1 MCSKTRRL
9 LFGLILLSGFLI
21 FPTQSHG
28 KPNDEGIRIDVP
40 ADSLVHIENK
50 FGNVTA
56 EVWDMAYV
64 SVAAS
69 LPADG
74 STRPRRSPILIDN
87 RGKYLGI
94 SVFRAPTDTATVAH
108 LTVKVPAS
116 SQLEIVTTNGRIRLV
131 GTTTKVS
138 LKSLSGDIEP
148 VIPAGSNLDINARAP
163 RGSVKSMAPDL
174 RASDSHSLQTRM
186 GAGGSQLDV
195 QTESGQIVFTY
206 DLGTG
211 AGSRIEPREPRL
223 IGSNTARPSSGTPAT
238 SNVSQS
244 NELDEGDVIRVDSQ
258 QVTVNMSVI
267 DTSTNRGLTGL
278 AQPDFKLFEDG
289 EEQRIVGFEAASAP
303 FDLVLAIDVSGS
315 TKDKI
320 KLMRSAALRFVN
332 ATRPADRIGIIT
344 FAGGP
349 TVVSELT
356 ADREVLRERVNAIDT
371 ARGDTKL
378 YDASMFA
385 MDKFANVNN
394 KSRRTAIVLISDGLD
409 GTIPGV
415 SDQIGSQISYRETL
429 DQIREFDGVIY
440 TLWLNTR
447 YLALSPKDTQPEAFD
462 EAYDRMR
469 EMADAGG
476 GIFYEVNRLEDL
488 AGAYERVVAD
498 LGTVYSLAYEPT
510 NKTRD
515 GKWRA
520 IRIRVNRS
528 NAVARG
534 KRGYYAK

>member
-1 MCSKTRRL
+1 GAVKS
-9 LFGLILLSGFLI
+9 IAPYLS
-21 FPTQSHG
+21 
-28 KPNDEGIRIDVP
+28 
-40 ADSLVHIENK
+40 A
-50 FGNVTA
+50 
-56 EVWDMAYV
+56 
-64 SVAAS
+64 
-69 LPADG
+69 
-74 STRPRRSPILIDN
+74 
-87 RGKYLGI
+87 
-94 SVFRAPTDTATVAH
+94 
-108 LTVKVPAS
+108 
-116 SQLEIVTTNGRIRLV
+116 
-131 GTTTKVS
+131 
-138 LKSLSGDIEP
+138 
-148 VIPAGSNLDINARAP
+148 AGS
-163 RGSVKSMAPDL
+163 
-174 RASDSHSLQTRM
+174 HSFQTRM
-186 GAGGSQLDV
+186 GTGGNQLDV
-195 QTESGQIVFTY
+195 QTESGQIVFSY
-206 DLGTG
+206 DVGTG
-211 AGSRIEPREPRL
+211 AAVRVEPGEPRL
-223 IGSNTARPSSGTPAT
+223 VGANGAGSSGTPST
-238 SNVSQS
+238 SGVKQGDQ
-244 NELDEGDVIRVDSQ
+244 LDEGDVIRVDSQ

-278 AQPDFKLFEDG
+278 AQSDFKLFEDG

-315 TKDKI
+315 TKDKV

-332 ATRPADRIGIIT
+332 AARPSDRIGVIT
-344 FAGGP
+344 FAGEP
-349 TVVSELT
+349 SVVSELT
-356 ADREVLRERVNAIDT
+356 ADRAVLRERLNAIDT

-378 YDASMFA
+378 YDATMFA
-385 MDKFANVNN
+385 MNKFVNLNN

-415 SDQIGSQISYRETL
+415 SDQIGSQVSYREIL

-447 YLALSPKDTQPEAFD
+447 YVAMSPRDTQPEAFD

-498 LGTVYSLAYEPT
+498 LGTVYSLAYEPA

>member
-1 MCSKTRRL
+1 MYSKVCRL
-9 LFGLILLSGFLI
+9 LLGLILLSGFLN
-21 FPTQSHG
+21 FPTQSYG
-28 KPNDEGIRIDVP
+28 KPSDDGIRIDVP
-40 ADSLVHIENK
+40 ADGRVYIENK

-56 EVWDMAYV
+56 EVWDQSYV
-64 SVAAS
+64 SVSVS

-94 SVFRAPTDTATVAH
+94 SVFRAPTDKATVAH
-108 LTVKVPAS
+108 LTVKVPVS
-116 SQLEIVTTNGRIRLV
+116 SQLEIVTVAGSIHLV
-131 GTTTKVS
+131 GTTAKVS
-138 LKSLSGDIEP
+138 LKSTSGDIEQMILAMGN
-148 VIPAGSNLDINARAP
+148 VNISARSSK
-163 RGSVKSMAPDL
+163 GSVKSMIPAAQPL
-174 RASDSHSLQTRM
+174 DSHSLQARL
-186 GAGGSQLDV
+186 GAGANQLDV
-195 QTESGQIVFTY
+195 QTESGQILFTS
-206 DLGTG
+206 GVVTEI
-211 AGSRIEPREPRL
+211 AGSSERSQPRL
-223 IGSNTARPSSGTPAT
+223 IGSNTSRPVSGTPAT
-238 SNVSQS
+238 ASVTQGG
-244 NELDEGDVIRVDSQ
+244 ELDEGDVIRVDSQ

-267 DTSTNRGLTGL
+267 DTSTNRGLAGL
-278 AQPDFKLFEDG
+278 AQSDFKLFEDG
-289 EEQRIVGFEAASAP
+289 EEQRLVGFEASSAP

-332 ATRPADRIGIIT
+332 AARPADRIGIVT
-344 FAGGP
+344 FAGAP
-349 TVVSELT
+349 SVISELT
-356 ADREVLRERVNAIDT
+356 ADREFLKERVNAIDT
-371 ARGDTKL
+371 ARGDTKF
-378 YDASMFA
+378 YDATMFA
-385 MDKFANVNN
+385 MDKFVNVNN

-447 YLALSPKDTQPEAFD
+447 YVAMSPRDTQPEAFD

-498 LGTVYSLAYEPT
+498 LGTVYSLAYEPA

-520 IRIRVNRS
+520 IRIRVNKP

>member
-1 MCSKTRRL
+1 MYSKVRRL
-9 LFGLILLSGFLI
+9 LYGLILLSGFLA
-21 FPTQSHG
+21 FPIHSHG

-40 ADSLVHIENK
+40 ADGRVYIENK
-50 FGNVTA
+50 FGDVTA
-56 EVWDMAYV
+56 EVWDQSYV

-69 LPADG
+69 VVAEG
-74 STRPRRSPILIDN
+74 TRLRRSPILIDN

-94 SVFRAPTDTATVAH
+94 SVFRAPTDSATVAH
-108 LTVKVPAS
+108 LTVKVPGS
-116 SQLEIVTTNGRIRLV
+116 SQLEIVTTTGKIRLV
-131 GTTTKVS
+131 GTTSKVS
-138 LKSLSGDIEP
+138 VKSVSGDIET
-148 VIPAGSNLDINARAP
+148 IIIAMGNLNINARSP
-163 RGSVKSMAPDL
+163 RGLVKSTIPD
-174 RASDSHSLQTRM
+174 AQPSDSHLLQARL
-186 GAGGSQLDV
+186 GAGANQLDV
-195 QTESGQIVFTY
+195 QTESGQISFAY
-206 DLGTG
+206 G
-211 AGSRIEPREPRL
+211 AGVGISGRIEPGEPRL
-223 IGSNTARPSSGTPAT
+223 IGGNSARPASGSPSTA
-238 SNVSQS
+238 SANQGD
-244 NELDEGDVIRVDSQ
+244 ELSEGDVIRVDSQ

-267 DTSTNRGLTGL
+267 DTSTNRGLAGL

-289 EEQRIVGFEAASAP
+289 EEQKLVGFEASSAP

-332 ATRPADRIGIIT
+332 AARPADRIGIIT
-344 FAGGP
+344 FAGAP

-356 ADREVLRERVNAIDT
+356 ADREVLRERVNVIDT

-378 YDASMFA
+378 YDATLFA
-385 MDKFANVNN
+385 MDKFVNVGN

-415 SDQIGSQISYRETL
+415 SDQIGSQASYRETL
-429 DQIREFDGVIY
+429 DQIREFDGVVY

-447 YLALSPKDTQPEAFD
+447 YLALSPRDTQPEAFD

-488 AGAYERVVAD
+488 AGAYEKVVAD
-498 LGTVYSLAYEPT
+498 LGTVYSLAYEPA

-520 IRIRVNRS
+520 IRIRVNRP

>member
-9 LFGLILLSGFLI
+9 LFVLILLSGFLI

-40 ADSLVHIENK
+40 ADGRVHIENK

-56 EVWDMAYV
+56 EVWDQAYV
-64 SVAAS
+64 SVAA
-69 LPADG
+69 LIPADG

-94 SVFRAPTDTATVAH
+94 SVFRAPTDPATVAH

-138 LKSLSGDIEP
+138 LKSASGDIEP
-148 VIPAGSNLDINARAP
+148 VISAGSNLDINARAP

-174 RASDSHSLQTRM
+174 RTSDSHSLQTRM

-211 AGSRIEPREPRL
+211 VGSRIEPREPRL
-223 IGSNTARPSSGTPAT
+223 IGSDTARPASGTPST
-238 SNVSQS
+238 SSVNQS

-267 DTSTNRGLTGL
+267 DMSTNRGLIGL

-320 KLMRSAALRFVN
+320 KLMRNAALRFVN
-332 ATRPADRIGIIT
+332 AARPADRIGIIT

-378 YDASMFA
+378 YDATMFA

-447 YLALSPKDTQPEAFD
+447 YQALSPKDTQPEAFD

-520 IRIRVNRS
+520 IRIRVNRP

>member
-1 MCSKTRRL
+1 MYSKVRRL
-9 LFGLILLSGFLI
+9 LFGLVLLSGFLAL
-21 FPTQSHG
+21 PTHSYG

-40 ADSLVHIENK
+40 AGGQVYIENK

-56 EVWDMAYV
+56 EVWDQSYV
-64 SVAAS
+64 SVSAS
-69 LPADG
+69 LPAEG
-74 STRPRRSPILIDN
+74 TRLRRSPILIDN

-94 SVFRAPTDTATVAH
+94 SVFRAPTDPATVAH
-108 LTVKVPAS
+108 LSVKIPSS
-116 SQLEIVTTNGRIRLV
+116 SQLEIVTVTGRIRLV
-131 GTTTKVS
+131 GSATKVT
-138 LKSLSGDIEP
+138 LKSTSGDIEP
-148 VIPAGSNLDINARAP
+148 VIAPTSNMDITARAP
-163 RGSVKSMAPDL
+163 RGAIKSLAPDL
-174 RASDSHSLQTRM
+174 RTSDSQSLQTRI
-186 GAGGSQLDV
+186 GTGGNQLDI
-195 QTESGQIVFTY
+195 QTATGQILFTY
-206 DLGTG
+206 AMGPG
-211 AGSRIEPREPRL
+211 IAGRNEPTEPRL
-223 IGSNTARPSSGTPAT
+223 IGGNSSRPSTGTPST
-238 SNVSQS
+238 SGVKAGDQL
-244 NELDEGDVIRVDSQ
+244 EEGDVIRVDSQ

-278 AQPDFKLFEDG
+278 AQSDFKLFEDG

-315 TKDKI
+315 TKDKV

-332 ATRPADRIGIIT
+332 AARPADRIAIIT
-344 FAGGP
+344 FAGEP

-356 ADREVLRERVNAIDT
+356 ADRDVLRERVNAIDT
-371 ARGDTKL
+371 AHGDTKL
-378 YDASMFA
+378 YDATVFA
-385 MDKFANVNN
+385 MNKFVNANN

-447 YLALSPKDTQPEAFD
+447 YVAMSPRDTQPEAFD
-462 EAYDRMR
+462 EAFDRMR

-520 IRIRVNRS
+520 IRIRVNRPT
-528 NAVARG
+528 AVARG

>member
-1 MCSKTRRL
+1 MYSKVRRL
-9 LFGLILLSGFLI
+9 LYALILLSGFLALPI
-21 FPTQSHG
+21 HSYG

-40 ADSLVHIENK
+40 ADGRVYIENK
-50 FGNVTA
+50 FGDVTV
-56 EVWDMAYV
+56 EVWDQSYV

-69 LPADG
+69 LPAEG
-74 STRPRRSPILIDN
+74 TRLRRSPILIDN

-94 SVFRAPTDTATVAH
+94 SVFRAPTDSSTVAH

-116 SQLEIVTTNGRIRLV
+116 SQLEIVTINGRIRLI

-138 LKSLSGDIEP
+138 LKSTSGDIEP
-148 VIPAGSNLDINARAP
+148 VILAMSNLDINARAP
-163 RGSVKSMAPDL
+163 RGSVKSMVPDL
-174 RASDSHSLQTRM
+174 RSSDSHALQTRM
-186 GAGGSQLDV
+186 GTGGSQLDV

-206 DLGTG
+206 SMGTG
-211 AGSRIEPREPRL
+211 IGGRIPPGEPRL
-223 IGSNTARPSSGTPAT
+223 IGGNSARPASGSPSTSSANQGDEI
-238 SNVSQS
+238 S
-244 NELDEGDVIRVDSQ
+244 EGDVIRVDSQ

-267 DTSTNRGLTGL
+267 DTSTNRGLAGL
-278 AQPDFKLFEDG
+278 AQSDFKLFEDG
-289 EEQRIVGFEAASAP
+289 EEQRIVGFEASSAP

-315 TKDKI
+315 TKDKVM
-320 KLMRSAALRFVN
+320 LMRSAALRFVN
-332 ATRPADRIGIIT
+332 AARPADRIGIIT
-344 FAGGP
+344 FAGAP

-356 ADREVLRERVNAIDT
+356 ADRGVLRERVNAIDT

-378 YDASMFA
+378 YDATMFA
-385 MDKFANVNN
+385 MDKFVNVGN

-415 SDQIGSQISYRETL
+415 SDQIGSQTSYRETL

-440 TLWLNTR
+440 TLWFNTR
-447 YLALSPKDTQPEAFD
+447 YLALSPRDTQPEAFD

-488 AGAYERVVAD
+488 AGAYEKVVAD
-498 LGTVYSLAYEPT
+498 LGTVYSLAYEPA

-515 GKWRA
+515 SKWRA
-520 IRIRVNRS
+520 IRIRVNRP

>member
-1 MCSKTRRL
+1 MYSKVCRL
-9 LFGLILLSGFLI
+9 LFGLILLSGFLT
-21 FPTQSHG
+21 FPAYSHG

-40 ADSLVHIENK
+40 AGGRVYIENK
-50 FGNVTA
+50 YGNVVA
-56 EVWDMAYV
+56 EVWDQSYV
-64 SVAAS
+64 SVSAS

-87 RGKYLGI
+87 RGQYLGI
-94 SVFRAPTDTATVAH
+94 SVFRAPTDKTTVAH
-108 LTVKVPAS
+108 LTVKIPAS
-116 SQLEIVTTNGRIRLV
+116 SQLEIVTVNGTIRLV

-138 LKSLSGDIEP
+138 LKSVSGDIEP
-148 VIPAGSNLDINARAP
+148 VIPARGNLDINARAP
-163 RGSVKSMAPDL
+163 KGSVKSLAPDL
-174 RASDSHSLQTRM
+174 RASDSNSLQMRM
-186 GAGGSQLDV
+186 GTGGSQLDV

-206 DLGTG
+206 DMRPGV
-211 AGSRIEPREPRL
+211 GSRTEPGEPRL
-223 IGSNTARPSSGTPAT
+223 VGANTSRPASGTPST
-238 SNVSQS
+238 SSVTPGA
-244 NELDEGDVIRVDSQ
+244 ELDEGDVIRVDSQ

-267 DTSTNRGLTGL
+267 DTSTNRGLAGL
-278 AQPDFKLFEDG
+278 TQSDFKLFEDG
-289 EEQRIVGFEAASAP
+289 EEQRLVGFEASSAP

-320 KLMRSAALRFVN
+320 QLMRNAALRFVN
-332 ATRPADRIGIIT
+332 AARPADRIAILT

-356 ADREVLRERVNAIDT
+356 ADRSVLRERVNAIDT

-378 YDASMFA
+378 YDATMFA
-385 MDKFANVNN
+385 MDKFLNVNN
-394 KSRRTAIVLISDGLD
+394 KSRRTAIVLMSDGLD

-415 SDQIGSQISYRETL
+415 SDQIGSQVSYRETL

-447 YLALSPKDTQPEAFD
+447 YVAMSPRDTQPEAFD

-498 LGTVYSLAYEPT
+498 LGTVYSLAYEPA

-520 IRIRVNRS
+520 IRIRVNRP